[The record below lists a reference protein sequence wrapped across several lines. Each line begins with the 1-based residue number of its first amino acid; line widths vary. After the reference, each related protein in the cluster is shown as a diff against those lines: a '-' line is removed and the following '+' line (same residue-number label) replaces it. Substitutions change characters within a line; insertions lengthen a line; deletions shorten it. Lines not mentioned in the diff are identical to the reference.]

1 MDTLYNSAKGAL
13 FKQYYAIHE
22 GSHNDGF
29 RTDIV
34 GYAIAIQKFVDEC
47 NNYFERKNNIYEKEI
62 EKESN
67 KDIAC
72 NKGNST
78 NKSKIE

>member
-22 GSHNDGF
+22 GTNNDGF

-34 GYAIAIQKFVDEC
+34 GYAIAIQKFVDEY
-47 NNYFERKNNIYEKEI
+47 NNYHESKNNIYGKEI
-62 EKESN
+62 EKEAN

-72 NKGNST
+72 NNGNST